1 MGFDHATILKS
12 RHIPGPCRHVIFMGD
27 ENQGD
32 PLAVQVIKEIKD
44 FRRGGGIQ
52 GSCRFIRQQ
61 KSGAVDDRPCNRH
74 PLLLS
79 S

>member
-1 MGFDHATILKS
+1 
-12 RHIPGPCRHVIFMGD
+12 MGD